1 MPYQGSNAEYLH
13 KINMYDLLMTM
24 QKNLNEYCKTWY
36 TVPCILDI
44 LGEPQGLDCC
54 MDCKQ
59 CLADWLARE
68 RRNT

>member
-13 KINMYDLLMTM
+13 KINMYDLLCRM
-24 QKNLNEYCKTWY
+24 QENLREYNIIS
-36 TVPCILDI
+36 PCILD
-44 LGEPQGLDCC
+44 LLDEQHGNDCN
-54 MDCKQ
+54 DCKQ